1 MADRPFGSGTQAREF
16 LEMMLSASAFNLN
29 TALLLRGAGISW
41 LHARECLDR
50 LAELP
55 HYGADTIYIHADE
68 LAVWGNPALT
78 ESVTPLP
85 GDGIR
90 QLYRQYERV
99 IQP

>member
-1 MADRPFGSGTQAREF
+1 
-16 LEMMLSASAFNLN
+16 MMLSASAFNLN

-41 LHARECLDR
+41 LHAPECLDR
-50 LAELP
+50 LEELP
-55 HYGADTIYIHADE
+55 LYGAGTLYVHADD
-68 LAVWGNPALT
+68 LAAWGNPALT

-85 GDGIR
+85 GDRIR